1 MNDLN
6 HTSGAVDDDELTG
19 FSDEELAAAA
29 AAGDPDAFDE
39 LVGRVAPILLRFVR
53 RMVDDAQV
61 TEDIAQETLLA
72 VWRGLPDF
80 AFRSAVRTWIL
91 GIAHRK
97 VVDHYRR
104 RRDYPTGDEDFEN
117 LVSTEPLPSDEAE
130 RAELVVALRGEL
142 QQMPPTS
149 RAVWW
154 LREVEGLP
162 LAEIADVLG
171 ISNGSVRGH
180 LQRSRA
186 YLTVRLAPWK
196 PGADSSGGPGAG
208 KSGAGDQVGTS
219 GNGRRE

>member
-6 HTSGAVDDDELTG
+6 HSRSAGGDFEMNG

-29 AAGDPDAFDE
+29 AAGDPEAFDQ
-39 LVGRVAPILLRFVR
+39 LISRTAPILLRFVR

-61 TEDIAQETLLA
+61 AEDIAQETLLA

-80 AFRSAVRTWIL
+80 AFRSRVRTWIL

-104 RRDYPTGDEDFEN
+104 HRDYPTDGQDFES
-117 LVSTEPLPSDEAE
+117 LASAEPLPSDQAE
-130 RAELVVALRGEL
+130 RAELVVALRAEL
-142 QQMPPTS
+142 TQLPPTS

-154 LREVEGLP
+154 LREVEGLS
-162 LAEIADVLG
+162 LAEISGVLG

-186 YLTVRLAPWK
+186 FLTTRLAPWR
-196 PGADSSGGPGAG
+196 PGAG
-208 KSGAGDQVGTS
+208 GPAAPEEVGISGER
-219 GNGRRE
+219 RRE